1 MKKQLMSRA
10 PSRGQHQIE
19 DLDSININMLDSP
32 EVFDFPGLSAQL
44 FEIAQAAH
52 LPSEYMVHIVQ
63 IAELGQWKQMQDDNG
78 VLSYR
83 ELARRGQAIERSIF
97 GQATLTTAPN
107 YYPPSTPPHALT
119 PQINYAH
126 IPNASTSAQF
136 IGGGA
141 VPQPANFAAVVSQ
154 SSPLQLVY
162 LDACIFMLHSVVSG
176 PNPRVPELHGA
187 AQQILSRL
195 QAIPANQRPVSL
207 IFPLCIAG
215 ILGDNAETQRVQ
227 AQISSLGASPD
238 LAQAVNR
245 LIAHIRQARWAH
257 ELNTSNPLM
266 S

>member
-1 MKKQLMSRA
+1 MTDVTLFSDYYRPT
-10 PSRGQHQIE
+10 PSVT
-19 DLDSININMLDSP
+19 SDSP

>member
-1 MKKQLMSRA
+1 MSRA
-10 PSRGQHQIE
+10 PSRGQHQVE

-83 ELARRGQAIERSIF
+83 ELARRGQAIERI
-97 GQATLTTAPN
+97 
-107 YYPPSTPPHALT
+107 
-119 PQINYAH
+119 
-126 IPNASTSAQF
+126 
-136 IGGGA
+136 
-141 VPQPANFAAVVSQ
+141 
-154 SSPLQLVY
+154 
-162 LDACIFMLHSVVSG
+162 VSG